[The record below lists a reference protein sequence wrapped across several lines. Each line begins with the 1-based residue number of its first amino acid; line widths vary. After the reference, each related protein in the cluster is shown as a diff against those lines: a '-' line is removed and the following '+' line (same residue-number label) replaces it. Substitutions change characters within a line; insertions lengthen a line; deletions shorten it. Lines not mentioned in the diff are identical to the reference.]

1 VPRAEVVDELWA
13 VAREGR
19 PPLHGGR
26 WSRATL
32 ELCLALLASQAG
44 GTDIM
49 LQQQVPP
56 G

>member
-1 VPRAEVVDELWA
+1 
-13 VAREGR
+13 VAREGQ

-32 ELCLALLASQAG
+32 ELCLALLQSQAS
-44 GTDIM
+44 GTDII
-49 LQQQVPP
+49 LKQQVPP